1 MLGLPDIFTGDRL
14 TEKFVELCN
23 DVGAMVEVRDIEV
36 CHRLFKKE
44 SNNKQRKELFHVNI
58 VSHDKYLDGF
68 HNLLSVIKFR
78 FQVIGICEHKM
89 KKGSCLNDSLLGY
102 TLETKSTNY
111 S

>member
-44 SNNKQRKELFHVNI
+44 NNNKPLKELFHVNI
-58 VSHDKYLDGF
+58 VSHSKYLDGF